1 MAIPLNTRVTVL
13 LSSGEQVEGD
23 VAQADQVTYLCLRR
37 EGESLYLPWSSIK
50 CVRGPAL
57 PDRPVGPAYQRPV

>member
-1 MAIPLNTRVTVL
+1 MAIPLNTHVTVL

-23 VAQADQVTYLCLRR
+23 VAQADQVTYLCLKR
-37 EGESLYLPWSSIK
+37 EGETLYLPWGSIK

-57 PDRPVGPAYQRPV
+57 PDRPVTGAYNRSP